1 MTFPRLKSMLPKGL
15 YGRAALI
22 LILPIITIQL
32 VVSVV
37 FIQRLFDGVTRQ
49 MTGSIATELEYVV
62 DQLNRA
68 AANGAVARVIGDV
81 AAPLGYRI
89 EEIPPEAVSGD
100 VQRSFY
106 DLTGRVVVQVLRD
119 RLPGLRQ
126 VDLSDPHFVTL
137 QVETAAGAFSV
148 RFDRYRVSANNP
160 HQLLVL
166 MVVVSAF
173 MTAVAFIFLK
183 NQMRPIRR
191 LAAAAEAFGKGR
203 HVPYHVSGATEVRQA
218 GQAFLDMRA
227 RIERQIE
234 QRTMMLSGVSHDLR
248 TPLTR
253 LKLGLAMC
261 SDDDIAALARDVD
274 EMEKMLDEFLAFARG
289 DSLEETVLT
298 DPVDLAARVA
308 GDAGRGAQGQ
318 GGRISFVPASGGG
331 RRPVKVAMRP
341 QAVRRALENL
351 VTNALRYGTHCRLG
365 VSVADD
371 HVLFT
376 VEDDGPGIDPA
387 QRSHALRPFVRLDDA
402 RNQNRGSG
410 VGLGLAIASDVAG
423 SHGGVLRLSESADLG
438 GLKAELRLPR

>member
-1 MTFPRLKSMLPKGL
+1 MLPKGL

-49 MTGSIATELEYVV
+49 MTASIATELEYVV
-62 DQLNRA
+62 DRLNRSA
-68 AANGAVARVIGDV
+68 RDGTTARVISDV

-89 EEIPPEAVSGD
+89 RQIPSETVSGGVSRGFD
-100 VQRSFY
+100 
-106 DLTGRVVVQVLRD
+106 DLTGRVVVEVLRE
-119 RLPGLRQ
+119 RLPGLRH
-126 VDLSDPHFVTL
+126 VDLKSDPHYVTL
-137 QVETAAGAFSV
+137 QMETAAGAFAV
-148 RFDRYRVSANNP
+148 RFDRYRVSASNP

-166 MVVVSAF
+166 MVVVSVF

-261 SDDDIAALARDVD
+261 DDQDIAALGRDVD

-289 DSLEETVLT
+289 DSLEETTPT
-298 DPVDLAARVA
+298 DPVRLAAQVA
-308 GDAGRGAQGQ
+308 EDAGRGAQRSA
-318 GGRISFVPASGGG
+318 GRISFVPASGGA
-331 RRPVKVAMRP
+331 RRPVKVPMRP

-351 VTNALRYGTHCRLG
+351 VANALRYGTHCRLS
-365 VSVADD
+365 VSVGED

-387 QRSHALRPFVRLDDA
+387 ERSRALRPFVRLDNA

-423 SHGGVLRLSESADLG
+423 SHGGVLNLSDSSDLG